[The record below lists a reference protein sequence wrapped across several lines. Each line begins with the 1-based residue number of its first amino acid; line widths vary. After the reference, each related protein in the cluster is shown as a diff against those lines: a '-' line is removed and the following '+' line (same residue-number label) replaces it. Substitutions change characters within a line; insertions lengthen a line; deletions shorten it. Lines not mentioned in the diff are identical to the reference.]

1 MLKSIPKSIPKKITN
16 FPDVGYTGLNC
27 ERRVTKMIPKNSPSL
42 MCANV
47 HDLGE
52 TFKTFEAHGIEML
65 HIDIMDGHFVP
76 NFTLGTNYVKNIRR
90 LTNIP
95 LDFHL
100 MVENPENMLSYFT
113 FEEGDRV
120 SVHVEST
127 RHLQEVLVKLRQMGA
142 KPMVAINPATPFSA
156 IENVFDDIDGVLV
169 MAVNPGFAGQKLI
182 PAML

>member
-1 MLKSIPKSIPKKITN
+1 
-16 FPDVGYTGLNC
+16 
-27 ERRVTKMIPKNSPSL
+27 
-42 MCANV
+42 
-47 HDLGE
+47 
-52 TFKTFEAHGIEML
+52 
-65 HIDIMDGHFVP
+65 
-76 NFTLGTNYVKNIRR
+76 
-90 LTNIP
+90 
-95 LDFHL
+95 

-127 RHLQEVLVKLRQMGA
+127 RHLQEVLVKLRQMGE